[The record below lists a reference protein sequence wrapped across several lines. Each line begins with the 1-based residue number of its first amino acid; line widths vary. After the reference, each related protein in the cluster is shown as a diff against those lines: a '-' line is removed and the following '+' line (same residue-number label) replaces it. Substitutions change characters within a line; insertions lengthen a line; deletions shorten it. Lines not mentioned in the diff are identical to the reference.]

1 MLKHF
6 LNPPNWFTATSIFCS
21 TYAITLVIGVH
32 GDTAATL
39 SRACVFVVFA
49 GIFDLLDGRV
59 ARITNR
65 ETEFGVQLDSLADVI
80 SFGVAPAIITWVW
93 KLQHLGI
100 VGAFIC
106 FWWILAA
113 TFRLARFN
121 VKATD
126 EDSHWAHPGH
136 SQGLTITMAG
146 GMLVTLAWVSNGYL
160 AHSLQSIPPWAVT
173 IIAAALALLMV
184 SSIPFRNFRDIRGN
198 ANARRI
204 LALAFAFYIG
214 SGFFFHEA
222 SMMFGV
228 GSLLYCTWGLSD
240 GLLVAFVHRRKMRR
254 AI

>member
-21 TYAITLVIGVH
+21 IYAITLVIGAN
-32 GDTAATL
+32 GDAPATL

-59 ARITNR
+59 ASLTNTQ
-65 ETEFGVQLDSLADVI
+65 TEFGVQLDSLADII

-93 KLQHLGI
+93 KLQYLGMT
-100 VGAFIC
+100 GAVIC

-121 VKATD
+121 VKATS
-126 EDSHWAHPGH
+126 DSSNWAHPGH

-146 GMLVTLAWVSNGYL
+146 GMLVTLAWVANGYL
-160 AHSLQSIPPWAVT
+160 ADSLQTIPGWVV
-173 IIAAALALLMV
+173 ALVASVIALLMV
-184 SSIPFRNFRDIRGN
+184 SNIPFRNFRDIRRN

-204 LALAFAFYIG
+204 LAVSFSLYIG
-214 SGFFFHEA
+214 SGFFFHAA
-222 SMMFGV
+222 SMMFCV
-228 GSLLYCTWGLSD
+228 GSVLYATWGLSD
-240 GLLVAFVHRRKMRR
+240 GLLVAFTQRRKMKRI
-254 AI
+254 A